1 MRATLLEHLKKQ
13 LFRYFGVAIFVILGV
28 WASFQLCLEVGAS
41 GCGWLQEMYRNR
53 PSVVASASKPGAQK
67 TSSTEAAP
75 AVKLIEEEPN
85 AGTKVQE
92 PAQAPPPVSPV
103 TAPVPE
109 NAPTKKAPADGG
121 AGSTTK

>member
-92 PAQAPPPVSPV
+92 PAQAPPPGFAGYGTGPRECPYQESPCRR
-103 TAPVPE
+103 
-109 NAPTKKAPADGG
+109 GRG
-121 AGSTTK
+121 